1 MNLPVSPANTAPF
14 FPRLYARHVAVLQAL
29 TPDQWNLPTVCEGWS
44 VKDVALHML
53 GDDVGW
59 LSGRRDQHRERA
71 TIASWEWNDL
81 IAFINARNDQWV
93 RANRRMSA
101 RVLCDLVPIFGS
113 MVCDF
118 VDSLDPNAP
127 GMVINWAG
135 DDQKPIWFEVG
146 RELTE
151 RWMHHQHICDAVGI
165 TDSLK
170 EPDVLHAVLD
180 MFARALPH
188 AYRGVDLP
196 DGTAITLWLIGEG
209 GGSWTV
215 ARRIDH
221 WELFANTDMPPLCT
235 ISLPTDTA
243 WRLFTKGISGDAARR
258 EAIIEGDARLA
269 EPLLHMVSILA

>member
-1 MNLPVSPANTAPF
+1 MNLPVASANTAPF
-14 FPRLYARHVAVLQAL
+14 FPRLYARHAAVLLGL
-29 TPDQWNLPTVCEGWS
+29 TPEQWNLPTACAGWS

-53 GDDVGW
+53 ADDVGW
-59 LSGRRDQHRERA
+59 LSGRRDNHRERA
-71 TIASWEWNDL
+71 SIASWDDL
-81 IAFINARNDQWV
+81 LDFINARNEQWV
-93 RANRRMSA
+93 RATRRMSA
-101 RVLCDLVPIFGS
+101 RVLCDLAPIIGS
-113 MVCDF
+113 MVCDY
-118 VDSLDPNAP
+118 VDALDPNAP

-165 TDSLK
+165 SDSLK
-170 EPDVLHAVLD
+170 EPDIFHAVLD
-180 MFARALPH
+180 MFVRALPH
-188 AYRGVDLP
+188 TYRAVDLP

-221 WELFANTDMPPLCT
+221 WELFSSSDLPPLCT
-235 ISLPTDTA
+235 VSLPTETA
-243 WRLFTKGISGDAARR
+243 WRLFTKGIDSNAARK
-258 EAIIEGDARLA
+258 EAIIEGNAKLA